1 MLGWRPIR
9 VVERGKT
16 WTDWVSPD
24 EQWMLSQGH
33 GIPYTAWD
41 LFRNVKGQWR
51 WVRVVPGLR
60 QTIQALANIRARRN
74 S

>member
-1 MLGWRPIR
+1 VKGWRR
-9 VVERGKT
+9 VPTVEHNKK
-16 WTDWVSPD
+16 WIDWVSPD

-41 LFRNVKGQWR
+41 LFKKVGGQWR
-51 WVRVVPGLR
+51 WVRVVPGLKE
-60 QTIQALANIRARRN
+60 TIQALDNIRARRN